1 MKTTDTGT
9 NNICQVKD
17 GAETAGRV
25 MIRSNALI
33 CGLFSASLAETKL
46 MIMAMYR
53 AQQIGC
59 LTVSFKANEL
69 QEWITVIQPQRIA
82 RLPGA

>member
-1 MKTTDTGT
+1 MLFFFGGCMKTTDTGT

-46 MIMAMYR
+46 MIMAMYFETLE
-53 AQQIGC
+53 Q
-59 LTVSFKANEL
+59 EL
-69 QEWITVIQPQRIA
+69 LDSWPQT
-82 RLPGA
+82 